1 MPRNAAKPRETYHVG
16 NLEPQLLIQAKR
28 MLEEVG
34 PTKISIRAIAEQLG
48 VSATA
53 VYYHFANKD
62 ELLSRLAATGFSEL
76 EFVLNQAL
84 AESTATTILKE
95 VSLAYFRFAK
105 RNPTMYQLMFGSE
118 ITQATLT
125 PELERAR
132 EQAFQVLKQTIAQ
145 ILDQEIHSKMVRI
158 TALSSWS
165 HIHGMASLLIHQV
178 IVIPETIDEEQL
190 VENALQSLK
199 HLFSLIP

>member
-1 MPRNAAKPRETYHVG
+1 MSKIANRKHYHVG
-16 NLEPQLLIQAKR
+16 NLESQLIDQAKK

-34 PTKISIRAIAEQLG
+34 PDKLSIRAIAEQLG

-53 VYYHFANKD
+53 VYHHFANKD
-62 ELLSRLAATGFSEL
+62 ELISHLAAEGFNQLEKVLIQCQINVENQSKLQILSRT
-76 EFVLNQAL
+76 
-84 AESTATTILKE
+84 
-95 VSLAYFRFAK
+95 YMHFAFDH
-105 RNPTMYQLMFGSE
+105 PAMYQLMFGSE

-178 IVIPETIDEEQL
+178 IVLPETIDEEQL

>member
-62 ELLSRLAATGFSEL
+62 ELEPIGCNRIFRIRICFKSGFS
-76 EFVLNQAL
+76 
-84 AESTATTILKE
+84 
-95 VSLAYFRFAK
+95 
-105 RNPTMYQLMFGSE
+105 
-118 ITQATLT
+118 
-125 PELERAR
+125 
-132 EQAFQVLKQTIAQ
+132 
-145 ILDQEIHSKMVRI
+145 
-158 TALSSWS
+158 
-165 HIHGMASLLIHQV
+165 
-178 IVIPETIDEEQL
+178 
-190 VENALQSLK
+190 
-199 HLFSLIP
+199 

>member
-1 MPRNAAKPRETYHVG
+1 MPRNATKPRETYHVG

-105 RNPTMYQLMFGSE
+105 RNPTMYQLMFGVQMTCCAQRCSAQE
-118 ITQATLT
+118 GPYKLFTQVIAEVMKDSNPSQDIIKQKYFTFFSVIHGLIAINIINKSDI
-125 PELERAR
+125 LE
-132 EQAFQVLKQTIAQ
+132 TINAQ
-145 ILDQEIHSKMVRI
+145 ILKDAIGGIIKSIQ
-158 TALSSWS
+158 
-165 HIHGMASLLIHQV
+165 
-178 IVIPETIDEEQL
+178 
-190 VENALQSLK
+190 
-199 HLFSLIP
+199 